1 MDIAKQEGIIDSGH
15 GTKSLVRDVIERGT
29 STFPFNSSNI
39 SRKPRTKRM
48 RKSNGGEAISIPKK
62 KLDSDVFDK
71 YLVWVTVKW
80 FMMEKEQH
88 QNYDLVSKYKFSGR
102 KTWKSFSEDKKR
114 PFAYFDSLWFSLYR
128 TSVKD
133 KVLTWIK
140 KENIFSKAYVFVPI
154 VCW

>member
-1 MDIAKQEGIIDSGH
+1 MIDLGH
-15 GTKSLVRDVIERGT
+15 GTKSPVSNVIE
-29 STFPFNSSNI
+29 SNILTFPFSKI
-39 SRKPRTKRM
+39 LRKQRTRCKR
-48 RKSNGGEAISIPKK
+48 KFNGGEAISIPKK
-62 KLDSDVFDK
+62 KLDSEVFDK
-71 YLVWVTVKW
+71 FLVWVTVKW

-88 QNYDLVSKYKFSGR
+88 QNYGLVSEYKFSGR

-133 KVLTWIK
+133 NVLTWIK